1 MQISLDDKKKFLVDA
16 MLGNLAKK
24 LRLFGFDAKFCL
36 DRGDND
42 LLKILRSENRILIT
56 RDKELAEK
64 SNKQNLQVI
73 YLMTNNEDEQLLQI
87 KKQIQLEN
95 FDISVNRTRCT
106 LCNGELCHVEKNE
119 IKNKIPYNV
128 TQKTNDFWKCSS
140 CKKIYWEGTHIK
152 HLQSFVS
159 RLNEKI

>member
-1 MQISLDDKKKFLVDA
+1 MITKKFLVDA

-24 LRLFGFDAKFCL
+24 LRLLGFDAKFCL
-36 DRGDND
+36 DNEDNN
-42 LLKILRSENRILIT
+42 LLKILSSEDRILIT

-73 YLMTNNEDEQLLQI
+73 FLTTKNEDEQFLQI
-87 KKQIQLEN
+87 KKQIHLEN
-95 FDISVNRTRCT
+95 FDISVNKTRCT
-106 LCNGELCHVEKNE
+106 LCNGELNRVEKNE

-128 TQKTNDFWKCSS
+128 TQKTNDFWQCSS

-152 HLQSFVS
+152 HLQSYVS